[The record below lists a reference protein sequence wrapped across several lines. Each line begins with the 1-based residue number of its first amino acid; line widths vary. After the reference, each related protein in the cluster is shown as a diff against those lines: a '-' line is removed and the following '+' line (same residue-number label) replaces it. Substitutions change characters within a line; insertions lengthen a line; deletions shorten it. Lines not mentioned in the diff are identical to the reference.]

1 MPMSHRVRLQARN
14 GRLRG
19 YPQGLPA
26 MLRGVFLRVIP
37 FLLLIASAQA
47 QSAASAVQDFGLF
60 GTWAVE
66 CSQPPSPT
74 NEHAVVSLAPVDTIW
89 VLNDFGPD
97 YEDMVYRV
105 VDAKRVGPDKLSLRQ
120 VLASDEAV
128 VLDIVMVKDSERV
141 RVWSSRTAQGSILV
155 KDGRIATTTD
165 QNTRW
170 SKRCGERWAS
180 QPDSAIK

>member
-1 MPMSHRVRLQARN
+1 
-14 GRLRG
+14 
-19 YPQGLPA
+19 
-26 MLRGVFLRVIP
+26 MLRRAFLRVIP
-37 FLLLIASAQA
+37 FLLLTASAQA

-105 VDAKRVGPDKLSLRQ
+105 VEAKRVAPDKLSLRQ
-120 VLASDEAV
+120 VLRAMAV
-128 VLDIVMVKDSERV
+128 VLST
-141 RVWSSRTAQGSILV
+141 S
-155 KDGRIATTTD
+155 
-165 QNTRW
+165 
-170 SKRCGERWAS
+170 
-180 QPDSAIK
+180 